1 MMSPAERERLT
12 RIEILLQELKASQ
25 TEGHAAL
32 STEVKAL
39 RSELSADKAELA
51 ALKNKGVGLLVG
63 LGLVAATLG
72 AKISAFVSAAI
83 AAVK

>member
-1 MMSPAERERLT
+1 MSTTPVERLT
-12 RIEILLQELKASQ
+12 RIETLLHELKLSQ

-32 STEVKAL
+32 AAEVKAI

-51 ALKNKGVGLLVG
+51 AIKNKGIGLLVG
-63 LGLVAATLG
+63 LGLVAAALG
-72 AKISAFVSAAI
+72 AKISAFISAAI